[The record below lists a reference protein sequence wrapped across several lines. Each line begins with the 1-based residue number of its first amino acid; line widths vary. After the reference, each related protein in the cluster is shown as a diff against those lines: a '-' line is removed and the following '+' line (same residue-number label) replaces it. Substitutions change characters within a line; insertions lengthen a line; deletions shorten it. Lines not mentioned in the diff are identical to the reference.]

1 MRINFILLLIN
12 IFLIYSKCNC
22 ETVTIKG
29 VQINYTYGDKE
40 TDFVVKFPLKPFV
53 GSDTYWGAVGLN
65 SVPQMV
71 CIFIFLLIYFN

>member
-1 MRINFILLLIN
+1 MKINFMLLLIN

-22 ETVTIKG
+22 ETITIKG
-29 VQINYTYGDKE
+29 VEINYSYDDKE
-40 TDFVVKFPLKPFV
+40 TNFVVRFPLKPFV

-71 CIFIFLLIYFN
+71 CIYMYFFLLI